1 MTSPANFMDWR
12 QRARSFSDL
21 AAAYDRPQNLT
32 APGEPEEILGRLTTG
47 NFFATLGA
55 AAALGRTYGEAD
67 DPERVVVISHA
78 LWQRRFGS
86 DPRAIGRPVTIND
99 RVRTVVGVMGA
110 DFRSVGGQPDAWIPD
125 RLDPEWRG
133 RFLMAIG
140 RMRSGVTLQQAR
152 EEMAVVTRHLA
163 AEAPQYNRGRTAD
176 LVPLHE
182 HVTGGVRPALLV
194 LLGAVALLL
203 AIACVNVA
211 NLLLARAA
219 ARRAE
224 VAVRASLGASRGRI
238 VRQMLTESLLLAVLA
253 GVIGIVLSVWVTDAV
268 VRLVPADLALPRAD
282 EIRVDARVLGFAVVL
297 CGLTSILFGTI
308 PALLGSAVNLAQDT
322 REGARGATAGRSRVR
337 SALVVAEVGLAVV
350 LLVGA
355 GLLGRSLQQLLQVST
370 GVRTEG
376 VLTMRLSLSASRYEQ
391 EAELRAAMGRYLE
404 RIAALPGA
412 RHAGA
417 ELYLPFTGLKI
428 GHSFTRADRPEPAPG
443 ERPNMDLR
451 IVAGDYF
458 RALAVPLLRG
468 RTFDARDNE
477 RSARVFVV
485 NDALAR
491 RYFPDRDALGARIT
505 VSGDKDSGEIVG
517 IVGDVRELGPREDP
531 SPAIYQPFAQQPV
544 GQVTLVIRAEG
555 DPLAL
560 AAPAA
565 AAVREIDR
573 HQPVAD
579 VRTLDRVLADSV
591 ARPRM
596 IVYVLGGFAATA
608 VLLAGL
614 GLYGVVS
621 YSVTQRRRDI
631 AVRVALGAQNR
642 DVVRPILREGLVLS
656 AAGLAL
662 GLPGAVAATRAMR
675 SLLFGVNAADP
686 ATLAAA
692 AVFLVLVALTASYV
706 PARRATRVDPASALQ
721 AE

>member
-1 MTSPANFMDWR
+1 
-12 QRARSFSDL
+12 
-21 AAAYDRPQNLT
+21 
-32 APGEPEEILGRLTTG
+32 
-47 NFFATLGA
+47 
-55 AAALGRTYGEAD
+55 
-67 DPERVVVISHA
+67 
-78 LWQRRFGS
+78 
-86 DPRAIGRPVTIND
+86 
-99 RVRTVVGVMGA
+99 
-110 DFRSVGGQPDAWIPD
+110 
-125 RLDPEWRG
+125 
-133 RFLMAIG
+133 
-140 RMRSGVTLQQAR
+140 
-152 EEMAVVTRHLA
+152 
-163 AEAPQYNRGRTAD
+163 
-176 LVPLHE
+176 
-182 HVTGGVRPALLV
+182 
-194 LLGAVALLL
+194 
-203 AIACVNVA
+203 
-211 NLLLARAA
+211 
-219 ARRAE
+219 
-224 VAVRASLGASRGRI
+224 
-238 VRQMLTESLLLAVLA
+238 
-253 GVIGIVLSVWVTDAV
+253 
-268 VRLVPADLALPRAD
+268 
-282 EIRVDARVLGFAVVL
+282 
-297 CGLTSILFGTI
+297 
-308 PALLGSAVNLAQDT
+308 
-322 REGARGATAGRSRVR
+322 
-337 SALVVAEVGLAVV
+337 
-350 LLVGA
+350 
-355 GLLGRSLQQLLQVST
+355 
-370 GVRTEG
+370 
-376 VLTMRLSLSASRYEQ
+376 
-391 EAELRAAMGRYLE
+391 
-404 RIAALPGA
+404 
-412 RHAGA
+412 
-417 ELYLPFTGLKI
+417 
-428 GHSFTRADRPEPAPG
+428 
-443 ERPNMDLR
+443 
-451 IVAGDYF
+451 
-458 RALAVPLLRG
+458 
-468 RTFDARDNE
+468 
-477 RSARVFVV
+477 VFVV